1 MAVASH
7 SSDRGPH
14 GRRALPQPGRRALPQ
29 PGLRS
34 AAGAAAAALL
44 AGTVLSAATPFAGAM
59 PTAGPHVSLEARLDG
74 EYGLYVHS
82 SRDSLVVQWLTA
94 LPAAGVLE
102 VVPDGATS
110 QRVVTPAAQAHRAAV
125 PLPRGDAVLLRY
137 GANGADL
144 HETRITL
151 IAPRRPPVEVRGV
164 DSLYVVG
171 DTHGEFTALVT
182 GLRRAGLV
190 DDALRWSGGRRH
202 LAFAGDLTDRG
213 PDVLRLL
220 WFVYRLEQE
229 AAAAGGQV
237 HVVLGNHET
246 MVVMGDLR
254 YVHPKEVAVAE
265 LHGVPYDR
273 LIDIRETV
281 LGRWLATKPAVMR
294 IDRALIA
301 HGGVAQEF
309 AELGVRGID
318 RLLARYMA
326 DDAFYFRAAPAAG
339 RRDSLAHRAR
349 EDFFTHPR
357 SVFWHREYVQT
368 DTAADELRAVLRRV
382 GAEVHVVGHTAVP
395 HIQPRYDG
403 RLIAAHTPRFG
414 AELLLLVRERNR
426 YHRFRIVDDS
436 GPQPF

>member
-7 SSDRGPH
+7 SSDPGPT
-14 GRRALPQPGRRALPQ
+14 GRRALPQR
-29 PGLRS
+29 GLWW
-34 AAGAAAAALL
+34 AAGAAGAALI
-44 AGTVLSAATPFAGAM
+44 AGAGLSAATPSAGAI
-59 PTAGPHVSLEARLDG
+59 PSAGPHVYADARLDG

-82 SRDSLVVQWLTA
+82 SRDSLFVQWLTA
-94 LPAAGVLE
+94 LPGPGVLE
-102 VVPDGATS
+102 VVLDDAAP
-110 QRVVTPAAQAHRAAV
+110 QRVVTPTAQAHRAAV
-125 PLPRGDAVLLRY
+125 PLPRGRSVLLRY
-137 GANGADL
+137 GADGADL
-144 HETRITL
+144 KDTRIALTP
-151 IAPRRPPVEVRGV
+151 PRRPPVEVRGV

-171 DTHGEFTALVT
+171 DTHGEFDALVT

-202 LAFAGDLTDRG
+202 LVFAGDLTDRG

-220 WFVYRLEQE
+220 WFVYRLEQD

-254 YVHPKEVAVAE
+254 YVHPKETAVAE
-265 LHGVPYDR
+265 LHGVSYDR

-281 LGRWLATKPAVMR
+281 LGRWLATKPAVLR

-301 HGGVAQEF
+301 HGGVAPEI
-309 AELGVRGID
+309 AELGLRGID
-318 RLLARYMA
+318 RLLAHYMA
-326 DDAFYFRAAPAAG
+326 DDAFYHRTPPAAG
-339 RRDSLAHRAR
+339 RRDSVAHQAR

-368 DTAADELRAVLRRV
+368 TTAGDELRAVLRRV
-382 GAEVHVVGHTAVP
+382 SAEVHVVGHTAVP

-426 YHRFRIVDDS
+426 YHRFRIVDDN